1 MTTIK
6 LIDQF
11 IISNDDSITA
21 QELFEVS
28 GLEYLY
34 GTILQEPP
42 KLYST
47 RYLFILRHY
56 SKKENRWRVFE
67 NTSYQRKGWAQRK
80 FQKNKEHILKY
91 RGTPP

>member
-6 LIDQF
+6 LLDQF
-11 IISNDDSITA
+11 IISDKRGITA
-21 QELFEVS
+21 QELFEVD

-34 GTILQEPP
+34 GTFLHEPP
-42 KLYST
+42 KLRST
-47 RYLFILRHY
+47 RYIFILRHY
-56 SKKENRWRVFE
+56 FKKTKIWSVFE
-67 NTSYQRKGWAQRK
+67 NKSYERKGWAQRR